1 MQVRLRKLL
10 YLALL
15 TAVSLVLFIVEN
27 QIPAPVPVPGV
38 KLGLGNVMVVAVLF
52 LYGPKEALAVL
63 GAKVVLSALLTGNL
77 GALAYSSAGG
87 LMSWVAMCLLRPI
100 LRESQLWVASVLG
113 AMFHNLGQ
121 LLAAVLIS
129 ATPGLW
135 AYLPVLLLSGMVTG
149 LFTGLAAQAVIHRI
163 KYKK

>member
-149 LFTGLAAQAVIHRI
+149 LFTGLAAPAVIHRI